1 MPDEPDM
8 EVLQTNAVS
17 IQYGPNMSIKALQ
30 DQEKSE
36 EEF

>member
-8 EVLQTNAVS
+8 EVLQTNDVS
-17 IQYGPNMSIKALQ
+17 IQYGPNMSIKTLQ

-36 EEF
+36 EDF